1 MVVFFFLIKF
11 IALYQFNNYMVTKEE
26 ALVIVVPYTLSRVVN
41 LNISYYIIDSK
52 FNSLIGTRP
61 SHQFQ
66 FTPATFYRLY
76 LTELLLEYFPIN
88 QRYAQLDI

>member
-1 MVVFFFLIKF
+1 MYFFFLIKF

-26 ALVIVVPYTLSRVVN
+26 ALVIVVPYTLSRVI
-41 LNISYYIIDSK
+41 NISYYIIDSK

-66 FTPATFYRLY
+66 FTPATFYLLY